1 MQPVI
6 RVLVAVMA
14 WTWVLSPTTA
24 PASAVRVDQ
33 LIQDALSLEP
43 DARRGATV
51 YRQQCERC
59 HGGSAAGDADNV
71 VPALAGQ
78 RESYLVKQFADFT
91 EFERGAREMHS
102 VLAKAVLS
110 EPQVWANLAR
120 YLGSLPPAKT
130 TETGNGG
137 GVRLGA
143 RLFAEQCASCHMDD
157 AGGDEE
163 GFVPSLRSQHY
174 SYLLQQMRSLAAS
187 HRQNVDDDVAA
198 LLDGLQTEDLTA
210 LADYLSQ
217 QRGPARD
224 RARLRDDG
232 ILRN

>member
-1 MQPVI
+1 MQAVI
-6 RVLVAVMA
+6 RVFVAVMA
-14 WTWVLSPTTA
+14 CAWGLSASPARAATA
-24 PASAVRVDQ
+24 RVDQ

-43 DARRGATV
+43 DSRQGAAV
-51 YRQQCERC
+51 YQQQCQRC
-59 HGGSAAGDADNV
+59 HGGGAAGDADNV

-102 VLAKAVLS
+102 VLAKAALS
-110 EPQVWANLAR
+110 ELQVWANLAR
-120 YLGSLPPAKT
+120 YLSSLPPARS

-137 GVRLGA
+137 GARLGA
-143 RLFAEQCASCHMDD
+143 KLFAGQCASCHMDD
-157 AGGDEE
+157 AGGDQE

-187 HRQNVDDDVAA
+187 HRRNVDDDVAV
-198 LLDGLQTEDLTA
+198 LLDDLETEDLTA

>member
-1 MQPVI
+1 ML
-6 RVLVAVMA
+6 RVLTVLLACA
-14 WTWVLSPTTA
+14 WSLSPV
-24 PASAVRVDQ
+24 PVLASAARAER

-43 DARRGATV
+43 DSRQGAAV

-59 HGGSAAGDADNV
+59 HGGGAAGDAENV

-91 EFERGAREMHS
+91 ELERGAHEMHA
-102 VLAKAVLS
+102 VLAKAALS
-110 EPQVWANLAR
+110 EPQVWADLAR
-120 YLGSLPPAKT
+120 YLSSLPPAKT
-130 TETGNGG
+130 TESGDLG
-137 GVRLGA
+137 GVKLGA
-143 RLFAEQCASCHMDD
+143 RLFTEQCASCHMDD
-157 AGGDEE
+157 AGGDDE

-174 SYLLQQMRSLAAS
+174 SYLLQQMRILAAS

-198 LLDGLQTEDLTA
+198 LLDGLETEELTA
-210 LADYLSQ
+210 LAGYLSQ

-232 ILRN
+232 FLRN